1 MHCIRTIAVNSHFQ
15 MQMVARDSPGMPDI
29 SDNLSRLHL
38 LTGGD
43 ADGRTV
49 GVQCFQPAAVVDLD
63 VVAVAAAPTVKTIG
77 NGYDASAAARIGVPS
92 AQAMSVPV
100 WELTS
105 PVMGSTRCPNYEVIL
120 PATGSG
126 HCRCLSVCGCCPET

>member
-1 MHCIRTIAVNSHFQ
+1 
-15 MQMVARDSPGMPDI
+15 MQMVTRHPPGMPDI

-49 GVQCFQPAAVVDLD
+49 GIQCFQPAAVVDLD
-63 VVAVAAAPTVKTIG
+63 VITVAAAPTQLSRTLATVTVP
-77 NGYDASAAARIGVPS
+77 SAAARMSVPS

-105 PVMGSTRCPNYEVIL
+105 PVMGSTR
-120 PATGSG
+120 
-126 HCRCLSVCGCCPET
+126 